1 MQDKVI
7 FADHQYETSK
17 YIRKAYW
24 FFIALLVI
32 ITGLGVFFVIQNYN
46 SRSSVDF
53 FLMVMIFVLVDLIT
67 LFRLLSIKNN
77 RIFIYK
83 REIKLYNF
91 FGKCRVIE
99 YNPYDLVIDIN
110 KTKLFNKGIRLTFI
124 LSGQKI
130 FSYNL
135 IESSKTKNMSWGLS
149 LKEIKCEITDQHN
162 LLKLN
167 QEFRGN

>member
-1 MQDKVI
+1 MEDNVI

-24 FFIALLVI
+24 FFIGLLVI
-32 ITGLGVFFVIQNYN
+32 ITGMGIFFVIQNYN
-46 SRSSVDF
+46 SRSIYYF
-53 FLMVMIFVLVDLIT
+53 YPMLIIFVLVDLIT

-77 RIFIYK
+77 RIFIYS
-83 REIKLYNF
+83 REIKLYNL

-99 YNPYDLVIDIN
+99 YNPYDLVIDV
-110 KTKLFNKGIRLTFI
+110 TTVKLFNKGIRLTFI
-124 LSGQKI
+124 LSGQKL

-135 IESSKTKNMSWGLS
+135 IESSKEKNISWGLS
-149 LKEIKCEITDQHN
+149 LKEIKCEITDKHN

-167 QEFRGN
+167 QEFKVD